1 MLYIYLLWW
10 NILTFILFILLTNVI
25 SFQFKE
31 SLPFYFP
38 LVYLFTGGKL
48 LSFYLSGK
56 FILLLLTLNWWPC
69 WVENYWLEVL
79 FCFFIYFMTLA
90 LLFFSQH
97 FIYVMLLLYGL
108 CVFCLDNLLIALCG
122 FSCILQVVFPLA
134 VFRILFFSL
143 NFDHFNFNGY
153 FFGSVLIHFTLNYLY
168 IEVCFLPRLGKFSA
182 TISLNNFYGFSL
194 FFFLL
199 GPIQCE
205 C

>member
-1 MLYIYLLWW
+1 MESLSLLYVYLLWW

-56 FILLLLTLNWWPC
+56 FLLSLLTLNWWPC

-90 LLFFSQH
+90 LLFFSPALY
-97 FIYVMLLLYGL
+97 ICRVTALWPVSLLLR
-108 CVFCLDNLLIALCG
+108 
-122 FSCILQVVFPLA
+122 QLA
-134 VFRILFFSL
+134 NSFMWFL
-143 NFDHFNFNGY
+143 
-153 FFGSVLIHFTLNYLY
+153 LY
-168 IEVCFLPRLGKFSA
+168 ITSSFSSCCF
-182 TISLNNFYGFSL
+182 
-194 FFFLL
+194 
-199 GPIQCE
+199 
-205 C
+205 